1 MLSNNHKYLAHVVV
15 KGVKEEF
22 DPIIAWL
29 NDLNLHANYLVS
41 LMAKDDDK
49 KHAMVFVHH
58 ALKAGFI
65 SKDSD
70 VAQITCMLFQT
81 LANEYLNQHLLS
93 YAWDWF
99 ISEQGGLQ
107 YVLNCI
113 KRHPDLAESA
123 IAVILEFGKFNL
135 VDLFSHQLKRF
146 TADTKEYLH
155 TIRGL
160 LKPLAE
166 VAQDEVNYLILHVL

>member
-1 MLSNNHKYLAHVVV
+1 MLSNNHKYLAHIVV
-15 KGVKEEF
+15 KGMKDSF
-22 DPIIAWL
+22 DSVLTWFD
-29 NDLNLHANYLVS
+29 DLNFHANYLVS

-70 VAQITCMLFQT
+70 VAQTTCMLFQT

-93 YAWDWF
+93 YAWEWF
-99 ISEQGGLQ
+99 VSDQGGLQ

-113 KRHPDLAESA
+113 KRHPDIAESA
-123 IAVILEFGKFNL
+123 ISVMLEFAKFNL
-135 VDLFSHQLKRF
+135 VELFSHHLKRF
-146 TADTKEYLH
+146 HPDTREYLL

-160 LKPLAE
+160 LKPLSDSQLTREE
-166 VAQDEVNYLILHVL
+166 VKN